1 MRRPYNLDLPSLDR
15 IALLIHGGYGQGKT
29 HLVGDMLRTERA
41 NGPVRF
47 LNIAGED
54 GSAAIGGMGLG
65 EIAVTVDTYEDL
77 RAEMADMSKMGLRAV
92 GVDSMHHIA
101 RILMQYVTGSDR
113 LPRIAK
119 DSNEWGELNHTLRA
133 TMLTLRTLA
142 PIVLVTCP
150 SDRSVDQL
158 TGKVLWTPDVPGRNA
173 VGSSGWFNFVFVMKS
188 DVIGPNKVR
197 RVLLTG
203 PISDVVIKAQLPCPL
218 PTEIEVPE
226 NGGGWAKLYATIQ
239 KAFNN
244 TGKEK

>member
-41 NGPVRF
+41 NGPVRY

-54 GSAAIGGMGLG
+54 GSASIAAMGLG
-65 EIAVTVDTYEDL
+65 EIGVTVDTYEDL
-77 RAEMADMSKMGLRAV
+77 RAEIAEMGKQNLRAL
-92 GVDSMHHIA
+92 GVDTLHHIA
-101 RILMQYVTGSDR
+101 RLCMVYVTGGER

-119 DSNEWGELNHTLRA
+119 DSNEWGELNQMLRA
-133 TMLTLRTLA
+133 TVLTLKTVA
-142 PIVLVTCP
+142 PVLMVACP
-150 SDRSVDQL
+150 SDKSMDQL

-173 VGSSGWFNFVFVMKS
+173 VGCSGWFDFVFVMKS
-188 DVIGPNKVR
+188 DVIGYNMTKR
-197 RVLLTG
+197 TLLTG
-203 PISDVVIKAQLPCPL
+203 PINDVVIRTRTPKPL
-218 PTEIEVPE
+218 PTEIEIPE

-244 TGKEK
+244 TGKGK